1 MQQSSGIQGLCS
13 TQRHF
18 TVPEH
23 IMLWQ
28 PEPKMVVQMEKG
40 KFEGEARQRAG
51 GNSSRYGEQEVC
63 PLSGVIVNVE
73 ETRVRDHKMG
83 RNYRWVCCGLQALA
97 RYRCPVGLWTA
108 PPSCKPGPTIVSTC

>member
-1 MQQSSGIQGLCS
+1 
-13 TQRHF
+13 
-18 TVPEH
+18 
-23 IMLWQ
+23 
-28 PEPKMVVQMEKG
+28 MVDLACPALALGSFGSQYFGGAQAEKA

-83 RNYRWVCCGLQALA
+83 RNYRWVCCGLQVLA
-97 RYRCPVGLWTA
+97 RHRSRIHHVVSAPGLRLPHVSLA
-108 PPSCKPGPTIVSTC
+108 PSHHEICKYC